1 MAHAEEVRQQGG
13 LSRII
18 AAMDDVATVKASDQA
33 VYREGVGLLQ
43 QEAEED
49 DRLRAKYGTD
59 RWTRPV
65 SREAAVKLYAQ
76 ADEVA
81 GYFNSAQSS
90 DELVEKKIK
99 TSEEMINLLAASRR
113 ELEAFVP
120 NTQRVTVPPRL
131 EKESSRLK
139 GVLNEVSR
147 LEASRRKLMD
157 GVKSKAK
164 LDDISTL

>member
-13 LSRII
+13 LGRII
-18 AAMDDVATVKASDQA
+18 TAMNDVATVKASNQA
-33 VYREGVGLLQ
+33 IYREGVGLLQ

-59 RWTRPV
+59 RWTRLL
-65 SREAAVKLYAQ
+65 SREVAVKLYAH
-76 ADEVA
+76 ADEIA

-120 NTQRVTVPPRL
+120 NTQRMTVPPNL
-131 EKESSRLK
+131 EKESTRLK
-139 GVLNEVSR
+139 GILNESSR
-147 LEASRRKLMD
+147 LEARRRKLMD
-157 GVKSKAK
+157 GVKSKVK
-164 LDDISTL
+164 MDDISTR